1 MMELISLGDL
11 PVLCIPSSYLI
22 HTIPFDR
29 LIVDKH
35 RDAYTHIPTHAH
47 HADDALAAHVE
58 PAGRGCTAAAC
69 PAYAAFPDGP
79 ASTCAPGHA
88 AAAVGTG

>member
-29 LIVDKH
+29 LILDKD
-35 RDAYTHIPTHAH
+35 RDACTHIPTHAH

-58 PAGRGCTAAAC
+58 PAGKGCTAAAC
-69 PAYAAFPDGP
+69 PKDAAFPDGP
-79 ASTCAPGHA
+79 AATCASGHA